1 MRDNYMNR
9 LCFVVLGLVLV
20 FGGLAFSAS
29 QIDLSEAVIVVT
41 STDKVQV
48 NAAKMLRD
56 EIEKRTRI
64 ALEINPLIP
73 LGDTTAIVMGTAK
86 AMPGKFIPPSGLEVP
101 EKAES
106 FAIWVDSRNRTGKTV
121 CLIGSDRRG
130 VLYAVGKLLR
140 TLKMR
145 KDKVTLDSAFTIST
159 SPVSEIRG
167 HQVGYRPKTNAYD
180 AWSIDIW
187 EQYYRDMIAFGTN
200 TVEFVP
206 PESDDSDDSPHF
218 PKPKLEMMTAM
229 SQLADDYDLDVWIW
243 YPVVD
248 DDDLNEKTIS
258 KALKVREN
266 VFKKLPRVD
275 AVFVPGGD
283 PGEVQPKQLFALMKR
298 LKEVLNKYHPKAEMW
313 VSPQGFDFEGD
324 APGYLKVF
332 YEEMAKE
339 PKWLDGVVFGP
350 QVADN
355 LKVLRGKLPK
365 QYPIRRYPDITHCLD
380 AQYQIP
386 DWDSAFHLTLYREPI
401 NPRPYAYAKIF
412 RDWGKYTCGFITY
425 SEGANDD
432 VNKFVW
438 SCLGWDPETNIEYI
452 LRDYSKYFISGR
464 FADRFAEGLIGLEK
478 NWQGPLIANYGVH
491 ETLKIFREMELAA
504 TPQEKHNWRFQLGL
518 YRAYYDAYVRRRLIY
533 ETELEEEAMDVL
545 RRATEKKID
554 TLLAL
559 DRAEEI
565 LNKAQFDKVGL
576 DLRARVYEMAEA
588 LFQSIRMQVSVE
600 RYDAKS
606 ERRGGNLGLIDT
618 PLNESKKLKKM
629 FADIRKIGSDKKRR
643 DRIREITLDRYKMKK
658 DFDREVIEE
667 GIN

>member
-1 MRDNYMNR
+1 MNR
-9 LCFVVLGLVLV
+9 KRFVVLGLLLV
-20 FGGLAFSAS
+20 FGGATFGA
-29 QIDLSEAVIVVT
+29 QINLSEAVIV
-41 STDKVQV
+41 SSSMDKVQV

-64 ALEINPLIP
+64 ALEISSKMPADNK
-73 LGDTTAIVMGTAK
+73 TAIVIGTVEAT
-86 AMPGKFIPPSGLEVP
+86 PGDFSTPPAGMKVP

-106 FAIWVDSRNRTGKTV
+106 FGIWVDSRKRKAATV
-121 CLIGSDRRG
+121 CLVGRDRRG
-130 VLYAVGKLLR
+130 ALYATGKLLR
-140 TLKMR
+140 MLSMR
-145 KDKVTLDSAFTIST
+145 RDKVTVTHTLKIATA
-159 SPVSEIRG
+159 PVSEIRG
-167 HQVGYRPKTNAYD
+167 HQIGYRPKTNAYD
-180 AWSIDIW
+180 AWSVDMW
-187 EQYYRDMIAFGTN
+187 EQYYRDMVAFGTN

-218 PKPKLEMMTAM
+218 PKPKLEMMIAM

-248 DDDLNEKTIS
+248 DDDLNERAII

-266 VFKKLPRVD
+266 VFKKLPRID
-275 AVFVPGGD
+275 AIFVPGGD
-283 PGEVQPKQLFALMKR
+283 PGEVYPTKLFELMKR

-332 YEEMAKE
+332 YEEIAKE

-355 LKVLRGKLPK
+355 LRVLREKLPK
-365 QYPIRRYPDITHCLD
+365 QYKIRRYPDITHCLD
-380 AQYQIP
+380 AQYQVP

-412 RDWGKYTCGFITY
+412 RDWAQYTDGYITY
-425 SEGANDD
+425 SEGVNDD
-432 VNKFVW
+432 LNKFVW
-438 SCLGWDPETNIEYI
+438 SSLGWDPDTNVEYI
-452 LRDYSKYFISGR
+452 LVDYSKYFISDKFAER
-464 FADRFAEGLIGLEK
+464 FAQGIIGLEK

-491 ETLKIFREMELAA
+491 ETLKIFREMELDA
-504 TPQEKHNWRFQLGL
+504 TPQDKQNWRFQLAL
-518 YRAYYDAYVRRRLIY
+518 YRAYYDAYIRRRLIY
-533 ETELEEEAMDVL
+533 ETELEEQAMEVL
-545 RRATEKKID
+545 RMATEKKVD

-559 DRAEEI
+559 NRAEEI
-565 LNKAQFDKVGL
+565 LNKAQLEKVGL

-600 RYDAKS
+600 RYEARS

-618 PLNESKKLKKM
+618 PLNNSIELKKR
-629 FADIRKIGSDKKRR
+629 FAAIRKIGSDKRR
-643 DRIREITLDRYKMKK
+643 RSAIEKLTLNRYKMKI
-658 DFDREVIEE
+658 DRDKEVIDE
-667 GIN
+667 GVN